1 MYGQILP
8 KKKNQIR
15 IRQLLKYPKGN
26 DASYVEIIGDS
37 HVILIVTPFVTEL
50 INPTSSTGNPVTQ
63 VTKLEVIW
71 RGFEFIYDEFWY
83 PSNLSKDKMTEND
96 LDLTLKFD
104 LTSNDHRKIDH
115 KEIYFNL
122 FRRKKR
128 RECSDLV
135 DEEYKNCLLEIV
147 PQSQLD
153 LGCNYPLGKE
163 IKGFRPRKLFPPS

>member
-1 MYGQILP
+1 M
-8 KKKNQIR
+8 
-15 IRQLLKYPKGN
+15 
-26 DASYVEIIGDS
+26 
-37 HVILIVTPFVTEL
+37 
-50 INPTSSTGNPVTQ
+50 
-63 VTKLEVIW
+63 IW
-71 RGFEFIYDEFWY
+71 RGFEFIYVEFWY
-83 PSNLSKDKMTEND
+83 PSNLSKDEGTDSD

-104 LTSNDHRKIDH
+104 LTSNDHREIDH

-163 IKGFRPRKLFPPS
+163 IKGFRPRKLFSPSNK

>member
-1 MYGQILP
+1 MSEKCWSFRDWPKTKNGNPWNIDMVGYNSDLVVYGQILP

-15 IRQLLKYPKGN
+15 IRQLLKYPK
-26 DASYVEIIGDS
+26 D
-37 HVILIVTPFVTEL
+37 
-50 INPTSSTGNPVTQ
+50 Q
-63 VTKLEVIW
+63 
-71 RGFEFIYDEFWY
+71 
-83 PSNLSKDKMTEND
+83 
-96 LDLTLKFD
+96 
-104 LTSNDHRKIDH
+104 

-135 DEEYKNCLLEIV
+135 DQEYENCLLEIV

-163 IKGFRPRKLFPPS
+163 IKGFRPR